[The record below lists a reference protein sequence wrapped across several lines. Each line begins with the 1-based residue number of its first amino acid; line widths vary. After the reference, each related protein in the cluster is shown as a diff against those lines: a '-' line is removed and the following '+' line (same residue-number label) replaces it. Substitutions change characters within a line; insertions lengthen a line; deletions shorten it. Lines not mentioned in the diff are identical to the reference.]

1 MVEEK
6 DKRFPSSDS
15 QYTIEVKIAIKLRR
29 NRRTDFTYLT
39 FAVIDTIVTI
49 MY

>member
-6 DKRFPSSDS
+6 DKRSPSSDL
-15 QYTIEVKIAIKLRR
+15 QYIIEVKIAIKLKR

-39 FAVIDTIVTI
+39 FALIDTIVTI